1 MRVIAL
7 GGAGAMGRRGVRDL
21 ATKASVEELVIA
33 DRDLEAARSLA
44 SRLGGRCSAVQVD
57 ADDRDGLVGAVRGFD
72 VAMGTIGP
80 FDRYEAKVARACIEA
95 GVHYVS
101 ICDDYDAAEEVL
113 RLDGEAR
120 DAGVAVITGVGWTP
134 GVTNMLAAWG
144 AGRFEE
150 LDTVNV
156 AWGCHTSDTEG
167 KAVTFHTIHIF
178 AGSVP
183 SFRDGR
189 TVWIDAGSER
199 ELIRFPEP
207 VGEVYVYNLGHPEP
221 VTIPRS
227 FDVRNVT
234 LKGGLKENYFN
245 VLGILMSRLRLS
257 TSLTGT
263 ELLSRFFNAV
273 LPYLEKLDR
282 PKETASAC
290 RVDLTGRAGGR
301 REHLALGAAAHMDL
315 LTGLPCSVAVQM
327 VGEGL
332 VSHRG
337 VMGPEACLPP
347 QEFLS
352 RCQEGGILFFR
363 GDDMKEPLDLS

>member
-21 ATKASVEELVIA
+21 AGRESVQELVIA
-33 DRDLEAARSLA
+33 DYDLKAARALA
-44 SRLGGRCSAVQVD
+44 SELGGKCRAEWVD
-57 ADDRDGLVGAVRGFD
+57 AGDHAGLVRAVRGFD
-72 VAMGTIGP
+72 VAMGTVGP
-80 FDRYEAKVARACIEA
+80 FYKYEKKVAAACIEA
-95 GVHYVS
+95 GTHYVS
-101 ICDDYDAAEEVL
+101 ICDDYDAAAAVL
-113 RLDGEAR
+113 ELDREAER
-120 DAGVAVITGVGWTP
+120 AGVSVVTGVGWTP

-144 AGRFEE
+144 AREFDQLES
-150 LDTVNV
+150 VNV

-183 SFRDGR
+183 SWRDGR
-189 TVWIDAGSER
+189 TVWLDAGSER
-199 ELIRFPEP
+199 ELVRFPEP
-207 VGEVYVYNLGHPEP
+207 VGEVFVYNLGHPEP
-221 VTIPRS
+221 VTIPRYLN
-227 FDVRNVT
+227 VRTVT

-282 PKETASAC
+282 PRETASAC
-290 RVDLTGRAGGR
+290 RVDLTGKVDGR
-301 REHLALGAAAHMDL
+301 WRHRCLGAVAHMDL

-327 VGEGL
+327 VGGGE
-332 VSHRG
+332 VSRRG
-337 VMGPEACLPP
+337 VMGPEACLDP
-347 QEFLS
+347 EVFLR
-352 RCQEGGILFFR
+352 RCEEGGIRFFA
-363 GDDMKEPLDLS
+363 GDAMDQPLSF

>member
-1 MRVIAL
+1 
-7 GGAGAMGRRGVRDL
+7 MGRRGVRDL
-21 ATKASVEELVIA
+21 ASREKVEELVIA
-33 DRDLEAARSLA
+33 DHNLEAARDLA
-44 SRLGGRCSAVQVD
+44 SQLGEKCRAVKVD
-57 ADDRDGLVGAVRGFD
+57 ANNHDALVKAVRGFD
-72 VAMGTIGP
+72 VAMGTVGP
-80 FDRYEAKVARACIEA
+80 FYRYEVKMACACIEA
-95 GVHYVS
+95 GVDYVS
-101 ICDDYDAAEEVL
+101 ICDDYDAAGEVL

-120 DAGVAVITGVGWTP
+120 NAGVSVITGVGWTP

-144 AGRFEE
+144 AEGFDE
-150 LDTVNV
+150 LDRVNV

-183 SFRDGR
+183 TFRDGR
-189 TVWIDAGSER
+189 TAWVDAGSER
-199 ELIRFPEP
+199 ELVRFPQP
-207 VGEVYVYNLGHPEP
+207 VGEVFVYNLGHPEP
-221 VTIPRS
+221 VTIPRNLN
-227 FDVRNVT
+227 VRNVT

-263 ELLSRFFNAV
+263 ELLSRFFNAI

-290 RVDLTGRAGGR
+290 RVDLAGKVGGR
-301 REHLALGAAAHMDL
+301 WKHRALGAVAHMDL

-327 VGEGL
+327 LGEGK
-332 VSHRG
+332 VGKKG

-347 QEFLS
+347 TEFLR
-352 RCQEGGILFFR
+352 RCREGGIRFFQ
-363 GDDMKEPLDLS
+363 GDGMEEPLEF